1 MTQLGGSGCE
11 ARGARRGVLAFLV
24 AAVLAAPAAAQ
35 TKDAIRYPL
44 RFPAPQTNY
53 VDVEAIVPTDGRAS
67 IEMMMAVWTPG
78 SYLIREYERN
88 LEAVKASAAGR
99 ALAIDKTT
107 KNRWRI
113 ETGGAREVTLT
124 YRVYAHEM
132 TVRSNWVDADFA
144 LLNGA
149 PTFMTLADAAGAR
162 DPAYN
167 RPHDVTIELPPGW
180 KMSVTGM
187 PDAPDRAPNHYRAPD
202 YDTLVDSPIVAG
214 NPAIHRFTVDGKPHL
229 LVDVGE
235 GGVFDGARAAR
246 DLERIVQA
254 DKQFWG
260 SLPYDKYVFFN
271 LLVSASGGLE
281 HKNAVTMMASRWAT
295 GTRDK
300 YLAWLSLASHEYFHL
315 WNVKR
320 LRPLELGP
328 FDYEH
333 EVYPRS
339 LWISEGLTDY
349 YADLQLARAGLYT
362 PDEYLRELS
371 AAIRTLQTTGGR
383 LNQSAEMASFDA
395 WIKQYRPDDNTVNST
410 ISYYT
415 KGAVLGFLLDAR
427 IRAATGDAKS
437 LDDVMRL
444 AFTRYSGAR
453 GFTPEEF
460 RRTASEVAGTDL
472 SSWFVRALESTEELE
487 YGPALDWFGL
497 KFPPSPAT
505 ADRSDLSTVA
515 AEGREGGWIGVKTKV
530 EAGRLIVEN
539 VPRGT
544 PAYAAGVNPG
554 DEILAI
560 DDFRVLPE
568 DLAARLAAYRPGR
581 KVVLLVSRRDELKRL
596 DVALGEEPP
605 DQWTLRI
612 RPDLTPQQ
620 RGRLMKWWGRQ

>member
-1 MTQLGGSGCE
+1 
-11 ARGARRGVLAFLV
+11 
-24 AAVLAAPAAAQ
+24 
-35 TKDAIRYPL
+35 
-44 RFPAPQTNY
+44 
-53 VDVEAIVPTDGRAS
+53 
-67 IEMMMAVWTPG
+67 
-78 SYLIREYERN
+78 
-88 LEAVKASAAGR
+88 
-99 ALAIDKTT
+99 
-107 KNRWRI
+107 
-113 ETGGAREVTLT
+113 
-124 YRVYAHEM
+124 
-132 TVRSNWVDADFA
+132 VRTNWVDADFA
-144 LLNGA
+144 LINGA
-149 PTFMTLADAAGAR
+149 PTFMTIADAAGSR

-167 RPHDVTIELPPGW
+167 RPHDVTIELPAAW
-180 KMSVTGM
+180 KTSVTGM
-187 PDAPDRAPNHYRAPD
+187 PDAPDGAPNHYRAPD

-214 NPAIHRFTVDGKPHL
+214 NPATHRFTVDGKPHH

-246 DLERIVQA
+246 DLERLVQV

-260 SLPYDKYVFFN
+260 SLPYDKYVFVN

-281 HKNAVTMMASRWAT
+281 HKNSVVMMASRWAT

-349 YADLQLARAGLYT
+349 YGDLQLARAGLYT
-362 PDEYLRELS
+362 SYEYLRELS

-427 IRAATGDAKS
+427 IRAATDDAKS

-444 AFTRYSGAR
+444 AYARYSGAQ
-453 GFTPEEF
+453 GFTPEDF
-460 RRTASEVAGTDL
+460 RKTASEVAGTDL
-472 SSWFVRALESTEELE
+472 ASWFVRALESTEELE

-497 KFPPSPAT
+497 QFQVSPPMP
-505 ADRSDLSTVA
+505 
-515 AEGREGGWIGVKTKV
+515 EPPGWIGVKTKI

-539 VPRGT
+539 LPRGT
-544 PAYAAGVNPG
+544 PAHAAGVNAG

-596 DVALGEEPP
+596 DLTLGEEPP
-605 DQWTLRI
+605 DRWTLRV
-612 RPDLTPQQ
+612 RPDITPQQ
-620 RGRLMKWWGRQ
+620 RARLGKWMGR

>member
-1 MTQLGGSGCE
+1 MTQVRGSRFE
-11 ARGARRGVLAFLV
+11 VRGSRVAILAVLV
-24 AAVLAAPAAAQ
+24 GAVLAGPAGAQ
-35 TKDAIRYPL
+35 TREAIRYTV
-44 RFPAPQTNY
+44 RFPAPETNY
-53 VDVEAIVPTDGRAS
+53 LEVEAIVPTDGRAS
-67 IEMMMAVWTPG
+67 LEMMMAVWTPG

-88 LEAVKASAAGR
+88 VEAVKASAGPSSELKGR

-113 ETGGAREVTLT
+113 TTGGVRDVTLT

-132 TVRSNWVDADFA
+132 TVRNNWVDADFA
-144 LLNGA
+144 LINGA
-149 PTFMTLADAAGAR
+149 PTFMTLADAAGSAN
-162 DPAYN
+162 PAYN
-167 RPHDVTIELPPGW
+167 RPHDVTIQLPAAW
-180 KMSVTGM
+180 KTSVSAL
-187 PDAPDRAPNHYRAPD
+187 PDAPGGARNHYLAPD

-214 NPAIHRFTVDGKPHL
+214 NPVIHTFTVDGKPHL
-229 LVDVGE
+229 LVNVGE

-246 DLERIVQA
+246 DLERIVQV

-281 HKNAVTMMASRWAT
+281 HKNAVVMMASRWAT

-349 YADLQLARAGLYT
+349 YADLQLVRAGLYSSS
-362 PDEYLRELS
+362 EYLRELS

-395 WIKQYRPDDNTVNST
+395 WIKQYRPDDNTINST

-444 AFTRYSGAR
+444 AFARYSGAR
-453 GFTPEEF
+453 GFTPEDF
-460 RRTASEVAGTDL
+460 RKTASEVAGTDL
-472 SSWFVRALESTEELE
+472 GSWFVRALESTEELD
-487 YGPALDWFGL
+487 YQPALEWFGL
-497 KFPPSPAT
+497 QFPN
-505 ADRSDLSTVA
+505 LSTIA
-515 AEGREGGWIGVKTKV
+515 DGGGEGGWIGVKTKV
-530 EAGRLIVEN
+530 EAGRLLVEN
-539 VPRGT
+539 VPRET
-544 PAYAAGVNPG
+544 PAHAAGVNPG

-568 DLAARLAAYRPGR
+568 DFAARLAAYRPGR

-596 DVALGEEPP
+596 DLTLGEEPP
-605 DQWTLRI
+605 DRWTLRA
-612 RPDLTPQQ
+612 RPGITPEQRSRLTKWM
-620 RGRLMKWWGRQ
+620 GR